1 MKSNPQILNQK
12 YQEALALYNKSEYL
26 KAEGILRQ
34 LVQRAPRFFD
44 AVHLLGIVYYLLN
57 RHNEAETFIRKAV
70 IIKPTSECY
79 FNLGLV
85 YRELNKEAEAETAF
99 IKAIKL
105 DPRHAKAANNLGN
118 IELGKKNFV
127 KAEHYY
133 NQAITSSPKY
143 ALAYKNL
150 GLVLRDTHQEEKA
163 KQVLLKAIEFDPN
176 LAESYSILAGM
187 YEKDGEFQS
196 AIDMFKKIGNY
207 CSAQRAARRG
217 AYWDDLE
224 ELDKTALHSLANSNE
239 FNFFEPWSLLN
250 VSGLTPIQHRDIG
263 KKFAQFKL
271 KAVLQHPPLPLAAP
285 LPADSVLR
293 IGYLS
298 SDFYNHATMHLMSGI
313 LEKRNTDNFFI
324 RLYSYSP
331 QRKDSY
337 TERLRAL
344 NIEVIDLSSMS
355 DSAAAKTIAQDNLH
369 ILVDLKGFTQNTRLE
384 ITALRPAPVI
394 VSWLGYP
401 GSLGE
406 PRLAD
411 YIIGD
416 PVVTPIEHAEHF
428 SERLALMPHC
438 YQPNDDTKKVGSR
451 PTRAE
456 QNLPEDAFV
465 FCSFNQIMKYT
476 PETFALWCK
485 LLHNVPNSVLWLLT
499 STSIPVNNLRA
510 EAVKNGIDPQRIIFA
525 DTLPVEQHLGRLQL
539 ADLALDTYP
548 VGSHTTA
555 SDTLWA
561 GVPLVTRLGSLFAS
575 RVAASL
581 LTAIGLPEL
590 VTETDEDYYQLALS
604 LANDPAR
611 IQQLKEKLAANH
623 TTSPLFDTERF
634 TRDLERLYQ
643 AIWQQHSEG
652 NAKRDPIV
660 LQSQ

>member
-12 YQEALALYNKSEYL
+12 YQEALALYNKGEYL

-34 LVQRAPRFFD
+34 LVQRAPRFVD
-44 AVHLLGIVYYLLN
+44 AVHLLGVVYYLLN
-57 RHNEAETFIRKAV
+57 RHTEAESLVRKAIV
-70 IIKPTSECY
+70 IKPTSECY
-79 FNLGLV
+79 FNLGLI
-85 YRELNKEAEAETAF
+85 YRELNKDAEAETAF
-99 IKAIKL
+99 LNAIKL

-118 IELGKKNFV
+118 IELGKKNYV

-133 NQAITSSPKY
+133 DVAIASAPKY

-150 GLVLRDTHQEEKA
+150 GLVLRDTNQEEKA
-163 KQVLLKAIEFDPN
+163 KQILQKAIQFDPN

-187 YEKDGEFQS
+187 HEKDGEFQS

-217 AYWDDLE
+217 AIWDGLE
-224 ELDKTALHSLANSNE
+224 ELDKAALQSLTDSRE
-239 FNFFEPWSLLN
+239 YNFFEPWSLLN
-250 VSGLTPIQHRDIG
+250 IPGLTPIQHRDIG
-263 KKFAQFKL
+263 HMFAQFKL
-271 KAVLQHPPLPLAAP
+271 KSALQRTPVPLAP
-285 LPADSVLR
+285 TLPADNVLR

-298 SDFYNHATMHLMSGI
+298 SDFYNHATMHLLSGI
-313 LEKRNTDNFFI
+313 LEKHNTDNFFI

-331 QRKDSY
+331 HKNDTY
-337 TERLRAL
+337 TERLAAL
-344 NIEVIDLSSMS
+344 NIEIIDLSNMS

-369 ILVDLKGFTQNTRLE
+369 LLVDLKGFTQNTRLE
-384 ITALRPAPVI
+384 IATLRPAPVI

-416 PVVTPIEHAEHF
+416 PVVTPVEHAEHF
-428 SERLALMPHC
+428 SETLALMPHC
-438 YQPNDDTKKVGSR
+438 YQPNDDRKKIAPRPSR
-451 PTRAE
+451 AD
-456 QNLPEDAFV
+456 QNLPEEAFV

-485 LLHNVPNSVLWLLT
+485 LLHNVPNSVLWLL
-499 STSIPVNNLRA
+499 SSSSVPMDNLRA
-510 EAVKNGIDPQRIIFA
+510 EAVKNGIDPQRLIFA
-525 DTLPVEQHLGRLQL
+525 NSLPLEQHLGRLQL

-555 SDTLWA
+555 SDALWA

-581 LTAIGLPEL
+581 LTAVGLPEL
-590 VTETDEDYYQLALS
+590 VTETNEDYYQLALS
-604 LANDPAR
+604 LANDLAR
-611 IQQLKEKLAANH
+611 IQQLKDKLAASK
-623 TTSPLFDTERF
+623 TTSPLFNTEQF
-634 TRDLERLYQ
+634 TRDLERLYR
-643 AIWQQHSEG
+643 AIWQQHCEE
-652 NAKRDPIV
+652 NAERNPIV
-660 LQSQ
+660 LQSE

>member
-12 YQEALALYNKSEYL
+12 YQEALGLYNKGEYL

-34 LVQRAPRFFD
+34 LIQRAPRFVD
-44 AVHLLGIVYYLLN
+44 ALHLLGVVYYLLG
-57 RHNEAETFIRKAV
+57 RHSEAESFIRKA
-70 IIKPTSECY
+70 ILIKPSSECH

-85 YRELNKEAEAETAF
+85 YRELNKDAEAETAF
-99 IKAIKL
+99 LNAIKL

-118 IELGKKNFV
+118 IELTRKNFA

-133 NQAITSSPKY
+133 NLAITSSPKY

-150 GLVLRDTHQEEKA
+150 GLILRDTNQEEKA
-163 KQVLLKAIEFDPN
+163 RQALLKAIEFDPN

-196 AIDMFKKIGNY
+196 AIDMFKKIDNY

-217 AYWDDLE
+217 AFWDGLD
-224 ELDKTALHSLANSNE
+224 ELDKTTLQSLTSSNE

-250 VSGLTPIQHRDIG
+250 VSGLTPVQHRDIG

-271 KAVLQHPPLPLAAP
+271 KGVLQRPPVPLAP
-285 LPADSVLR
+285 SLPADSVLR

-313 LEKRNTDNFFI
+313 LEKHNTDNFFI

-331 QRKDSY
+331 QRKDAY
-337 TERLRAL
+337 TERLNAL
-344 NIEVIDLSSMS
+344 NMEVVDLSNMS

-416 PVVTPIEHAEHF
+416 PVVTPVEHAEHF
-428 SERLALMPHC
+428 SETLALMPYC
-438 YQPNDDTKKVGSR
+438 YQPNDDRKKIAPR

-499 STSIPVNNLRA
+499 STSVPVDNLRA
-510 EAVKNGIDPQRIIFA
+510 EAVKNGIDPQRLIFA
-525 DTLPVEQHLGRLQL
+525 DSLSVEQHLGRLQL

-555 SDTLWA
+555 SDALWA
-561 GVPLVTRLGSLFAS
+561 GVPLVTRLGPLFAS

-581 LTAIGLPEL
+581 LTAVGLPEL
-590 VTETDEDYYQLALS
+590 VTATDEDYYQLALS

-611 IQQLKEKLAANH
+611 LQQLKEKLAANR

-634 TRDLERLYQ
+634 TRDLERLYR
-643 AIWQQHSEG
+643 AIWQQHSIG
-652 NAKRDPIV
+652 NTEHHPIV
-660 LQSQ
+660 LQSE